1 MNFKVKL
8 DFCVIPSPYNQGRK
22 NLVFVSYR
30 GSAMID
36 EKLCEEQDYELLKY
50 TMNKMGYQEIDFCT
64 FESSNNSSI
73 GSEELKHKLAE
84 AGLHYSKPL
93 EFNVMSE
100 LNSFHKELMEF
111 QQYKHEN
118 NSIFF
123 TQTHDKVEP
132 INTKYKVPE
141 VDEKISLYFY
151 LFLQCN
157 FLNDHDCILQIAGD
171 LYSKENNNTRNYLQI
186 AKSDFIRLKSD
197 TPSVII
203 LQSVKTWGD
212 FIKDIDFLH
221 KGKFVFQKPSIQDGN
236 VVIKT
241 KEFTYDIMSIKTKI
255 NPAHK
260 IILEIDVNQ
269 FYDEVIENSKKIKKE
284 QTLNNKKIV
293 SLELLRPEILLLRQ
307 KIKDKM
313 LYLAEVDEFEQANKL
328 KKDMGFVDDK
338 LSIIDALEEKSIS
351 NEEYGKNFCLSS

>member
-8 DFCVIPSPYNQGRK
+8 DFCVVPSPYAQGRK

-36 EKLCEEQDYELLKY
+36 EKLCQEEDYELLKY

-64 FESSNNSSI
+64 FESANNASI
-73 GSEELKHKLAE
+73 GSEELNHKLAE

-93 EFNVMSE
+93 EFNILSE
-100 LNSFHKELMEF
+100 LDSFNRDLMEI
-111 QQYKHEN
+111 QMYKHEKEN
-118 NSIFF
+118 PFF
-123 TQTHDKVEP
+123 EP
-132 INTKYKVPE
+132 VVNREKEIKTKYKVPE
-141 VDEKISLYFY
+141 VNEKISLYFY

-186 AKSDFIRLKSD
+186 TKSDFVRLKSD
-197 TPSVII
+197 TPNTIM

-221 KGKFVFQKPSIQDGN
+221 KGKFVFQKPLIQDGN
-236 VVIKT
+236 VIIKT

-260 IILEIDVNQ
+260 IILEISVNQ
-269 FYDEVIENSKKIKKE
+269 FYDEIIENSKVIKRE
-284 QTLNNKKIV
+284 QMLNNKKQI
-293 SLELLRPEILLLRQ
+293 SLEELRPEILLLKQ

-313 LYLAEVDEFEQANKL
+313 LHLAEIDEFEQANRL

-338 LSIIDALEEKSIS
+338 LNMIDAMEEKSIS
-351 NEEYGKNFCLSS
+351 NEEYSKNFCLNS